1 MRTTTVRV
9 PAKINLCLGVGP
21 RRDDGYH
28 PLATVYQAVDLC
40 DEIRATEVSDDAVTV
55 RVQFAGD
62 GRREEAPVPT
72 GPDNLA
78 VKAACA
84 LRDAFAVDAGVSLA
98 IRKAI
103 PVMGGMAGGSA
114 DAAAALVACDALWGT
129 GATRSELEDIAA
141 TLGSDV
147 PFLLHGGTALGG
159 GRGEEV
165 SPVLARGR
173 FHWVFAIADRGLS
186 TAEVYAR
193 YDELHADVPPPAP
206 EVPQELLTALA
217 AGDATA
223 LGAALSNDLQ
233 KASLD
238 LRPELGRVLEV
249 AQEGDAL
256 GALVSGSGPTVM
268 LLAEDTVH
276 SEELARLLLATGVCA
291 DAVHASGPE
300 PGARLV

>member
-1 MRTTTVRV
+1 MRTTTARV

-40 DEIRATEVSDDAVTV
+40 DEVRATEVDDDTVTV
-55 RVQFAGD
+55 RTQFAGD
-62 GRREEAPVPT
+62 GTREQAPVPT

-78 VKAACA
+78 VRAALA
-84 LRDAFAVDAGVSLA
+84 LREAFGVDAGVSLA

-129 GATRSELEDIAA
+129 QAKRRELEEIAA

-173 FHWVFAIADRGLS
+173 FHWVFAIADHGLS
-186 TAEVYAR
+186 TAQVYAE
-193 YDELHADVPPPAP
+193 YDVLHADSPPPMP
-206 EVPQELLTALA
+206 EVPQALLTALA
-217 AGDATA
+217 AGDATG
-223 LGAALSNDLQ
+223 LGRALSNDLQ
-233 KASLD
+233 APALG
-238 LRPELGRVLEV
+238 LRPELQRVFEV
-249 AQEGDAL
+249 AEEGDAL

-268 LLAEDTVH
+268 VLAEDASH

-291 DAVHASGPE
+291 DAVQASGPE
-300 PGARLV
+300 AGAHLI